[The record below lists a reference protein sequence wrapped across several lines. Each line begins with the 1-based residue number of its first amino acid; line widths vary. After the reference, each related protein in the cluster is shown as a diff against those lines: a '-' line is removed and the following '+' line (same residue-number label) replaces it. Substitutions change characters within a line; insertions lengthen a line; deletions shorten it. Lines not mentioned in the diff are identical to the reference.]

1 MHIDNNC
8 FSKSARSATVISDIK
23 DIIFYYLAYS
33 KVRGFNKKC
42 CCTFLSKL
50 LLPASTRQAYLC
62 TVSVD
67 LLHVVHRTLQ
77 EPP

>member
-33 KVRGFNKKC
+33 KVHLIKNVVALSFPNFS
-42 CCTFLSKL
+42 FLPVQGKHIYALSL
-50 LLPASTRQAYLC
+50 LIYFM
-62 TVSVD
+62 
-67 LLHVVHRTLQ
+67 
-77 EPP
+77 

>member
-33 KVRGFNKKC
+33 KVRGFNKKM
-42 CCTFLSKL
+42 
-50 LLPASTRQAYLC
+50 
-62 TVSVD
+62 
-67 LLHVVHRTLQ
+67 LLHFPFQTSPSCQYKASISMHCLC
-77 EPP
+77 